1 MEPNFKAFFELGPF
15 LQMVF
20 DPSFRIVAVS
30 DAHAKATLIRR
41 EEVLGR
47 HLFEVF
53 PDNPDNSGADGVS
66 NLRNSLLN
74 VMKTRRADTMDVQ
87 RYDVPIPE
95 SEEFEVRYWKIR
107 NTPILGDDGYVLW
120 ILNTVEDVTELTNLR
135 EAAKR

>member
-1 MEPNFKAFFELGPF
+1 MEPNFKALFELGPF

-30 DAHAKATLIRR
+30 DEHAKATLIKRD
-41 EEVLGR
+41 EVLGC

-66 NLRNSLLN
+66 SPRQSLLN
-74 VMKTRRADTMDVQ
+74 VMKTRRTDTIDVQ

-95 SEEFEVRYWKIR
+95 SDQFEVRYWKIR
-107 NTPILGDDGYVLW
+107 DMPILGDAGMCCGF
-120 ILNTVEDVTELTNLR
+120 
-135 EAAKR
+135 